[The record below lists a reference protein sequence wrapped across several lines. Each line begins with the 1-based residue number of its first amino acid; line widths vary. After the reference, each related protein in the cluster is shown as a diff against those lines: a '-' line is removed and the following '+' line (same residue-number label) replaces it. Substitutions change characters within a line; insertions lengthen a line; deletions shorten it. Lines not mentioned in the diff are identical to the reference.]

1 MNLTP
6 LQQRFVLHWGE
17 MGSRWGVIRTVAQ
30 IHGLL
35 YLLDKPLTADDIC
48 ETLSLARS
56 NVSVSLR
63 ELAAW
68 KLVRIVHVLG
78 DRRDHF
84 EAQREVWDIFRT
96 VLEERRRREIEPT
109 LSMLRGAMLEP
120 PADATDRHAQERM
133 RAVLDFLELGTRWL
147 DDIARLPPATQRR
160 LLAMGT
166 RVASWLAKPDD
177 DDDEPPAAAPRDVA
191 HDVQ

>member
-1 MNLTP
+1 MNLSP

-17 MGSRWGVIRTVAQ
+17 MGSRWGVNRTVAQ

-48 ETLSLARS
+48 DTLALARS

-63 ELAAW
+63 ELMAW

-109 LSMLRGAMLEP
+109 LSMLRAAMLDA

-133 RAVLDFLELGTRWL
+133 RSVLDFLELGTRWL
-147 DDIARLPPATQRR
+147 DDIGRLPPATQRR

-166 RVASWLAKPDD
+166 RVAKWLGSPDAN
-177 DDDEPPAAAPRDVA
+177 DDETPPRDVA

>member
-1 MNLTP
+1 MNISQ

-17 MGSRWGVIRTVAQ
+17 MGSRWGVNRTVAQ

-35 YLLDKPLTADDIC
+35 YLLERPLTADEIC
-48 ETLSLARS
+48 ETLAIARS

-63 ELAAW
+63 ELMAW
-68 KLVRIVHVLG
+68 KLVRVVHVIG

-84 EAQREVWDIFRT
+84 EAQRDVWDVFRT

-109 LSMLRGAMLEP
+109 LTMLRSAMLEAP
-120 PADATDRHAQERM
+120 TDPVDRHAQERM
-133 RAVLDFLELGTRWL
+133 RSVLDFLELGTRWL
-147 DDIARLPPATQRR
+147 DDISRLPPATQQR
-160 LLAMGT
+160 LLGMGT
-166 RVASWLAKPDD
+166 RIARWLSAP
-177 DDDEPPAAAPRDVA
+177 EAAAPPPDPPADVA